1 MPRIS
6 PAQSFLFTMPPK
18 NNKKGKKLP
27 PAKASNAAGKAKD
40 AAELPN
46 LKLYARM
53 KQFEEK
59 KSEPMRLSK
68 LMPHSTR
75 ARLLQEDGVN
85 KLYGNIFTKGTL
97 CIHTRSL

>member
-1 MPRIS
+1 
-6 PAQSFLFTMPPK
+6 MPPK

-40 AAELPN
+40 AELPN